1 MKYGIGLL
9 ASAVPTA
16 RTAAGC
22 PISRAIQPYGR
33 TWPRGIS
40 SVLCST
46 CCENDVRPRR
56 SNRRRRFPL
65 SWSSILRA
73 RSAGGS
79 TRTSLRPTSL
89 RNQSSNSAADLLR
102 IAAETPSRFQATYT
116 GPRTVS
122 NTAYESAVP
131 ACASTRSANPEGA
144 FTSPSRFRSI
154 ITVAMVFSSEHFQA
168 TMDIGLDRPHG
179 LSERVRNFGISEL
192 LHMPQHHRLAVPR
205 WQARD
210 TRGELVDLRPL
221 QHVLLRA
228 DPAVGLAAVELDQPR
243 PHAPYTVADHV
254 DRDPVQPGTLLE
266 LPDALGRVP
275 GERFVGAQERVL
287 RHIFGVV
294 PVAGQRQPE
303 RVDPVLVV
311 PDQALEDALRTFH
324 RPPKHASLP
333 PGCKRSGTMMR
344 RQV

>member
-46 CCENDVRPRR
+46 C
-56 SNRRRRFPL
+56 
-65 SWSSILRA
+65 
-73 RSAGGS
+73 
-79 TRTSLRPTSL
+79 
-89 RNQSSNSAADLLR
+89 
-102 IAAETPSRFQATYT
+102 
-116 GPRTVS
+116 
-122 NTAYESAVP
+122 
-131 ACASTRSANPEGA
+131 SANPAGA

-168 TMDIGLDRPHG
+168 AMDVGLDRPHR
-179 LSERVRNFGISEL
+179 LSERVGDFGIREL
-192 LHMPQHHRLAVPR
+192 LHVPQHHRLAVPR
-205 WQARD
+205 RQARH
-210 TRGELVDLRPL
+210 TRGELVDLRPP
-221 QHVLLRA
+221 QHVLLRS
-228 DPAVGLAAVELDQPR
+228 DPPVGLAAVELDQPR
-243 PHAPYTVADHV
+243 PHAPHAVADHV

-266 LPDALGRVP
+266 LAYALGRVP
-275 GERFVGAQERVL
+275 GERFVGAQKRVL
-287 RHIFGVV
+287 RHLLGVM

-311 PDQALEDALRTFH
+311 PDEALEDALRTFH
-324 RPPKHASLP
+324 RPPKHTSLP
-333 PGCKRSGTMMR
+333 PGCKGAEP
-344 RQV
+344 